1 MLHGFLLPIKLC
13 VIFSEQVF
21 VMLPYVGRFAPSP
34 SGPLHFGSLV
44 CALVSFLHARQANGQ
59 WLLRIEDVDTTRVKA
74 DADKII
80 LSQLISHGMCWDGDV
95 IYQTNRQNEYQKTV
109 NRLHE
114 RQLIYACSCTRQA
127 VKSKGKYYTGVCRE
141 LHLPFKDNALR
152 LINTS
157 HNYGYHDLHLGE
169 VFVEPLFCSEDLSI
183 RRRDGLFTYNL
194 AVVVDDIEQQVTHVV
209 RGADLID
216 TTLQQQH
223 IYKLLD
229 EKSPK
234 YFHLPVICFENGKKL
249 SKQNH
254 AIAIESK
261 RAVKNLVDAFAVI
274 GLSNRSLS
282 EKMTVED
289 LINWALKH
297 WSPNLLAKRREIL
310 LSDINTV

>member
-13 VIFSEQVF
+13 VIFSKQVF

-74 DADKII
+74 DADKMI
-80 LSQLISHGMCWDGDV
+80 LSQLISHGMRWDGDV
-95 IYQTNRQNEYQKTV
+95 TYQTNRQNEYHKTV
-109 NRLHE
+109 NRLHK

-127 VKSKGKYYTGVCRE
+127 IRSKGKYYTGACRK
-141 LHLPFKDNALR
+141 LHLPFKNNALR

-157 HNYGYHDLHLGE
+157 HNYGYHDLHLGD
-169 VFVEPLFCSEDLSI
+169 VFVEPLFCNEDMSI
-183 RRRDGLFTYNL
+183 QRRDGLFTYNL
-194 AVVVDDIEQQVTHVV
+194 AVVVDDIEQQVTHIV

-216 TTLQQQH
+216 TTLQQLY
-223 IYKLLD
+223 IYKMLD

-234 YFHLPVICFENGKKL
+234 YFHLPVICFESGKKL

-254 AIAIESK
+254 AIAIENK

-274 GLSNRSLS
+274 GLSNLSLS
-282 EKMTVED
+282 EKMTVDD
-289 LINWALKH
+289 LINWALNN